1 MQMQSFRTCSW
12 NWLSGN
18 IKNKKI
24 MTEGET
30 TGRTQYHQKTLIVKV
45 LFSTSR
51 FGSGV
56 MERMCVDMGNMFSS
70 SSITTQALQ
79 AASESINLSLNRPV
93 TSPCDSVRNL
103 AWTSWQE
110 WQGGELMSTD
120 LHLNNVFQYSKYDNG
135 ACKIRRDWTYCKDKT
150 LDGDHKC
157 SLKVQESEANI
168 DSTTLKCMQKPPQLQ
183 WQVTWYQHHFERIL
197 KSTAPHCPPPILSKC

>member
-1 MQMQSFRTCSW
+1 MFGTCWQAVPLAEYHAMTPSVPLNLFRTLSDPHHPNIHKVHKSEHSSCRFQSLRTCSW
-12 NWLSGN
+12 NWLSSN
-18 IKNKKI
+18 IKIKKI

-30 TGRTQYHQKTLIVKV
+30 TSWLEFEQHHQKTLIVKV

-110 WQGGELMSTD
+110 WQA
-120 LHLNNVFQYSKYDNG
+120 N
-135 ACKIRRDWTYCKDKT
+135 
-150 LDGDHKC
+150 
-157 SLKVQESEANI
+157 ESN
-168 DSTTLKCMQKPPQLQ
+168 
-183 WQVTWYQHHFERIL
+183 
-197 KSTAPHCPPPILSKC
+197 